1 MTHNVLVVAGE
12 ASGDAHAAELIHAI
26 RLLAEQNGVA
36 PPQFYGMGGERLA
49 AAGVT
54 PLIRMEAVSVI
65 GIVEVV
71 RHLPTI
77 WRTFRELVAA
87 LDHDRPDAA
96 ILVDFPDFNLRL
108 ARQLRRRQIPVIWY
122 ISPQVWAWRS
132 GRVSQLKQLV
142 TDMLVLFPFEV
153 DFYARHGMDVTF
165 VGHPL
170 LDRVPRF
177 PPDERQSLRARFGIG
192 AGERVI
198 ALLPGSRRS
207 ELRHYLA
214 PMLDAA
220 ERLARHDASLRF
232 AIPRAPSLVDA
243 DFAPWLGK
251 TGLPVQLI
259 PNAFYETLALAD
271 AAVVASGT
279 ATLETALVGVPM
291 VIVGRVAPLT
301 AMYLRRFAPL
311 PYVGLVN
318 YIMGEAAVP
327 ELLQEH
333 VTGENIARRLHDML
347 HETTERERLQA
358 IYAAIRA
365 RLGEAGASARAAQA
379 VWQRLTALPRR
390 ATLPFQTQPQ
400 PDAH

>member
-1 MTHNVLVVAGE
+1 MTHNVLIVAGE
-12 ASGDAHAAELIHAI
+12 ASGDAHAAELIHEI
-26 RLLAEQNGVA
+26 RLLAEQNGAA
-36 PPQFYGMGGERLA
+36 PPRFRGMGGERLA

-54 PLIRMEAVSVI
+54 LLIRMEAVSVI

-77 WRTFRELVAA
+77 WRTFRELVAV
-87 LDHDRPDAA
+87 LDRDRPDVA

-177 PPDERQSLRARFGIG
+177 SPDERHSLRERFGIG
-192 AGERVI
+192 SGDRVI

-207 ELRHYLA
+207 ELRHYLD

-232 AIPRAPSLVDA
+232 VIPRAPSLVDA
-243 DFAPWLGK
+243 DFTPWLGK

-291 VIVGRVAPLT
+291 VIVGKVAPLT

-318 YIMGEAAVP
+318 YILGEAAVP

-333 VTGENIARRLHDML
+333 VTGENIARRLHDLL
-347 HETTERERLQA
+347 HQTAERERLQA
-358 IYAAIRA
+358 VYAAIRA

-390 ATLPFQTQPQ
+390 AALPLQTQPQ